1 MARAEWNDVVT
12 MIKPSYD
19 IAILIIIDD
28 GLSHYL
34 ISSIAK
40 SQFYFCSI
48 ELSAF
53 RGEKRYAMHLSAWK
67 AVSTAV

>member
-12 MIKPSYD
+12 MVKPSYD
-19 IAILIIIDD
+19 SAILIIIDD

-34 ISSIAK
+34 VSSIAK
-40 SQFYFCSI
+40 NQFCFCCI
-48 ELSAF
+48 HTSAF
-53 RGEKRYAMHLSAWK
+53 RGEKKYAILFSAWN